1 MPHEILS
8 SPSSVPLVTRASV
21 AQSPDTSKPRIRA
34 RLALAILEALQ
45 SQDTPS
51 EVLEDENPSQTM
63 PRRLG
68 LSGVVDRQVQLYRSD
83 AMKRAR
89 ITDGQ
94 FHDLVQLV
102 VRRPDAPEIF
112 WRAGRR
118 MADAGPQTALSRLL
132 PAPLRHARLRRRVRR
147 RLRRVFGRNIGA
159 FGEGPFTLEGRNL
172 LFVQLARQGE
182 ACCLVSGMCQ
192 SIVEEVLGA
201 EYHVVHDR
209 CEARGD
215 ASCRWTITADAGVR
229 EASRAGDWMPEFEAG

>member
-1 MPHEILS
+1 
-8 SPSSVPLVTRASV
+8 V
-21 AQSPDTSKPRIRA
+21 AKPADTSKARIRA
-34 RLALAILEALQ
+34 RLALAILEVLQ
-45 SQDTPS
+45 AQDTPS

-63 PRRLG
+63 PRKLG

-102 VRRPDAPEIF
+102 IRRPDAPEIF

-118 MADAGPQTALSRLL
+118 MADAREQTALSRLL
-132 PAPLRHARLRRRVRR
+132 PDPLRHARLRRRVRR
-147 RLRRVFGRNIGA
+147 RLKQVFGRNIGG
-159 FGEGPFTLEGRNL
+159 FGQAPFTLEGRNL
-172 LFVQLARQGE
+172 LFVRHSEQGE
-182 ACCLVSGMCQ
+182 ACFLASGMCQ
-192 SIVEEVLGA
+192 SIVEEVLGL

-215 ASCRWTITADAGVR
+215 ASCRWTITADATAR
-229 EASRAGDWMPEFEAG
+229 ESSMAGDWMPEPEAG

>member
-1 MPHEILS
+1 MAPSQDS
-8 SPSSVPLVTRASV
+8 SKA
-21 AQSPDTSKPRIRA
+21 RIRA
-34 RLALAILEALQ
+34 RLALAILEGLQ
-45 SQDTPS
+45 AQDTPS

-118 MADAGPQTALSRLL
+118 MADAGEQTAVSRML
-132 PAPLRHARLRRRVRR
+132 PDPLRNARLRRRVRR
-147 RLRRVFGRNIGA
+147 RLKRVFGRTIGGFA
-159 FGEGPFTLEGRNL
+159 QAPFTLEGRNL
-172 LFVQLARQGE
+172 LFVRHAEGGE
-182 ACCLVSGMCQ
+182 ACFLVSGMCQ
-192 SIVEEVLGA
+192 SIVEEVLGP

-215 ASCRWTITADAGVR
+215 ASCRWTITADDGAR
-229 EASRAGDWMPEFEAG
+229 EASRAGDWMPEPEAG